1 MHRYCHYKQH
11 FASLLYKPNRFH
23 VANCRYSN
31 RSQMISKFGW
41 IIRDTLGCFSCPFLL
56 SLLHFDIICDLLLN
70 RCIATWNLFVNPL
83 QPNISMHIL
92 HTVLHTFSKRL
103 TRRICLTIKSC
114 LNSWW
119 SSPVFSWLSCV
130 IQEWYSKEK
139 LDANHSNLGFKGLR
153 WYQSLHEELKFFF
166 TYTHKCYFIY
176 FDPKASFLELP
187 FS

>member
-1 MHRYCHYKQH
+1 MGLLSSNIQCCATFFINFEFTIVTKCFKLLNYIINYARYLIGLYLWYTGGQMHRYCHYKQH

-23 VANCRYSN
+23 VANCWYSN
-31 RSQMISKFGW
+31 RSQMISKFGY
-41 IIRDTLGCFSCPFLL
+41 IIRDTLGCFSCPFFL

-114 LNSWW
+114 SNSW
-119 SSPVFSWLSCV
+119 
-130 IQEWYSKEK
+130 
-139 LDANHSNLGFKGLR
+139 
-153 WYQSLHEELKFFF
+153 
-166 TYTHKCYFIY
+166 
-176 FDPKASFLELP
+176 
-187 FS
+187 